1 MEMTTLLF
9 FVFTEAKGVVNVS
22 FSDSSQ
28 SDDENDEDFIPYE
41 IILRS
46 PCKKLSVYF
55 SSKNLALSSKLYQAF
70 YCFCLESV
78 YMSLISDRP
87 ELYYNIICYNI

>member
-55 SSKNLALSSKLYQAF
+55 SSKNLALSSKL
-70 YCFCLESV
+70 FCLESV

-87 ELYYNIICYNI
+87 ELYYNIICYNV